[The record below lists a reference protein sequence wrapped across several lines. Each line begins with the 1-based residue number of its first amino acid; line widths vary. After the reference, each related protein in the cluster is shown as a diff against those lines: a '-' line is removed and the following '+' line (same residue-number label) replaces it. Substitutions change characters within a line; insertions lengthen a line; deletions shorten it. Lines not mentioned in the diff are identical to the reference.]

1 MDTEPPSGPIPPQA
15 IVEVFNEPSAEMFP
29 QHLGA
34 LTSVLRMALLPG
46 LELTL
51 PTTLHLLL
59 DIAQSAVP
67 SDRQLIVFAAPQ
79 EPDSRLQMGRH
90 FDPPPPPELP
100 ANTLHAWVGRI
111 GKPLVVELGLDP
123 AMDGYLQR
131 VSARAAVAAPL
142 FLEHD
147 WAGSLQLFRAG
158 ADPFTAVDGRLLWL
172 LSLLA
177 ENQMARIQS
186 MQQLTRLAYTDYL
199 TGVRARGYFEQAL
212 EQEVHR
218 TLRQSS
224 SCGLLLADLDDFKTV
239 NDRFGHRAG
248 DEVLRQFARLL
259 TRDMRE
265 VDTVARF
272 GGDEFAIILPET
284 HEDGVRLVAQRI
296 GEAVRTH
303 PFRIPDTD
311 IQMQLSLSL
320 GIALCP
326 ADERRPDQ
334 LLRAADL
341 ALYQAK
347 QGGKD
352 RPFFWRELRRIS

>member
-1 MDTEPPSGPIPPQA
+1 VGTEPPSNIPAQA
-15 IVEVFNEPSAEMFP
+15 IVEVFNEPTSDMFP
-29 QHLGA
+29 QQLGA

-46 LELTL
+46 MELTL

-59 DIAQSAVP
+59 DIAQSVVA
-67 SDRQLIVFAAPQ
+67 SDRQLIVFCGSQDPG
-79 EPDSRLQMGRH
+79 SRLQLGRH
-90 FDPPPPPELP
+90 FDPPAPPEL
-100 ANTLHAWVGRI
+100 AVNTLHTWVGRI
-111 GKPLVVELGLDP
+111 GKPVVVGVGLDP
-123 AMDGYLQR
+123 AMDRYLER
-131 VSARAAVAAPL
+131 VEARAAVAAPL
-142 FLEHD
+142 FLEHE
-147 WAGSLQLFRAG
+147 WAGSLQLFRIG
-158 ADPFTAVDGRLLWL
+158 AEGFSTVDGRLLWL

-186 MQQLTRLAYTDYL
+186 MQQLTRMAYTDYL
-199 TGVRARGYFEQAL
+199 TGLRARGYFEQTL

-218 TLRQSS
+218 TLRQST
-224 SCGLLLADLDDFKTV
+224 SCGLLLADLDDFKNV

-248 DEVLRQFARLL
+248 DDVLRQFARIL
-259 TRDMRE
+259 TRDMRD

-272 GGDEFAIILPET
+272 GGDEFAIILPEA
-284 HEDGVRLVAQRI
+284 HEEGVRYVAQRI
-296 GEAVRTH
+296 SEAVRTH

-311 IQMQLSLSL
+311 IQLQLSLSL

-326 ADERRPDQ
+326 SDERRPDQ

-347 QGGKD
+347 QSGKD